1 MHRNSYMPL
10 IALGINHR
18 TAPVELREKIA
29 ITGERVADALRE
41 LVSLPSVNEAAILS
55 TCNRTELYCGVE
67 DNQSDVLTG
76 WLSHFHGLDP
86 ELIQPHLYSHP
97 NEHAVRHMLRVAGG
111 LDSMILGEPQ
121 ILGQIKSAYQTAAE
135 AGTLDI
141 SLSKL
146 FQHTFSVA
154 KQIRTDTAIGESP
167 VSVAFSAV
175 SLAKQIFSDFE
186 EHTALLIGAGETI
199 ELAARHLCD
208 QKLGRMIVANRTP
221 ETAHRLAAS
230 FNGYGIGLNEIPA
243 HLAEADIVI
252 SATASTQPVL
262 TANMVR
268 AALKGRRHRPVFMVD
283 IAVPRDIDPAVAKFE
298 DVYLYTVDD
307 LQELIDEN
315 LRSRED
321 AALQAE
327 EIIDVQVEHFMA
339 WMRAQGAV
347 STICDY
353 RRQAQQQRDEVLAKA
368 QQMLTN
374 GKDPQRI
381 LEFLANTLTNK
392 LTHEP
397 CVRIRKAAEN
407 EDSRMLMAAIELF
420 NLDGK

>member
-1 MHRNSYMPL
+1 MPL

-29 ITGERVADALRE
+29 ITGDRVADALRD
-41 LVSLPSVNEAAILS
+41 LASLPAVNEAAILS
-55 TCNRTELYCGVE
+55 TCNRTELYCGLAE
-67 DNQSDVLTG
+67 NQPAALTS
-76 WLSHFHGLDP
+76 WLSRFNKLDP
-86 ELIQPHLYSHP
+86 GLIKPHLYSHP
-97 NEHAVRHMLRVAGG
+97 DELAVRHMLRVAGG

-121 ILGQIKSAYQTAAE
+121 ILGQIKAAYQAAAE

-146 FQHTFSVA
+146 FQHSFSVA
-154 KQIRTDTAIGESP
+154 KQIRTDTAIGQSP

-175 SLAKQIFSDFE
+175 NLAKQIFSNFE

-208 QKLGRMIVANRTP
+208 QNLGRTIVANRTP
-221 ETAHRLAAS
+221 ETAHRLAAT
-230 FNGYGIGLNEIPA
+230 FKGYGIGLDEIPA

-252 SATASTQPVL
+252 SATASEQPVL
-262 TANMVR
+262 TADMVR
-268 AALKGRRHRPVFMVD
+268 TALKGRRHRPVFMVD
-283 IAVPRDIDPAVAKFE
+283 IAVPRDIDPKVAKLE

-315 LRSRED
+315 LRSRKQ

-347 STICDY
+347 STIREY
-353 RRQAQQQRDEVLAKA
+353 REQAQQQRDEVLAKA
-368 QQMLTN
+368 QQMLAN
-374 GKDPQRI
+374 GREPQQV
-381 LEFLANTLTNK
+381 LAFLAHTLTNK
-392 LTHEP
+392 LTHVP
-397 CVRIRKAAEN
+397 SVQIRKAAEN
-407 EDSRMLMAAIELF
+407 EDTGLLMAAITLF
-420 NLDGK
+420 KLDGK

>member
-1 MHRNSYMPL
+1 MSL

-29 ITGERVADALRE
+29 ITGERVVDALRD
-41 LVSLPSVNEAAILS
+41 LVSLPTVNEAAILS
-55 TCNRTELYCGVE
+55 TCNRTELYCGLE
-67 DNQSDVLTG
+67 DNQLTALTG
-76 WLSHFHGLDP
+76 WLSRFNDLDP
-86 ELIQPHLYSHP
+86 GLIKPHLYSHP
-97 NEHAVRHMLRVAGG
+97 DELAVRHMLRVAGG

-121 ILGQIKSAYQTAAE
+121 ILGQIKAAYQTAAE

-146 FQHTFSVA
+146 FQHSFSVA

-175 SLAKQIFSDFE
+175 NLAKQIFSNFE

-221 ETAHRLAAS
+221 ETAHRLATV
-230 FNGYGIGLNEIPA
+230 FRGYGIGLDEIPA
-243 HLAEADIVI
+243 HLSEADIVI
-252 SATASTQPVL
+252 SATASEKHIL
-262 TANMVR
+262 SADLVR

-283 IAVPRDIDPAVAKFE
+283 IAVPRDIDPQVAKLE

-307 LQELIDEN
+307 LQELIDES
-315 LRSRED
+315 LRSRKE

-347 STICDY
+347 STIREY
-353 RRQAQQQRDEVLAKA
+353 RQQAQQQRDEVLAKA
-368 QQMLTN
+368 RQMLSN
-374 GKDPQRI
+374 GKDPQRV

-392 LTHEP
+392 LTHVP
-397 CVRIRKAAEN
+397 SVQIRKAAEN
-407 EDSRMLMAAIELF
+407 EDTSLLLAAIALF
-420 NLDGK
+420 KLDGK

>member
-1 MHRNSYMPL
+1 MPL

-29 ITGERVADALRE
+29 ITGERVADALRD
-41 LVSLPSVNEAAILS
+41 LVSLPTVNEAAILS
-55 TCNRTELYCGVE
+55 TCNRTELYCGLSK
-67 DNQSDVLTG
+67 NQPAALTS
-76 WLSHFHGLDP
+76 WLSRFNNLDP
-86 ELIQPHLYSHP
+86 GVIKPHLYSHP
-97 NEHAVRHMLRVAGG
+97 NELAVRHMLRVAGG

-121 ILGQIKSAYQTAAE
+121 ILGQIKAAYQAAAD

-146 FQHTFSVA
+146 FQHCFSVA

-175 SLAKQIFSDFE
+175 NLAKQIFSNFE

-208 QKLGRMIVANRTP
+208 QNLGRTIVANRTP
-221 ETAHRLAAS
+221 ETAHRLAAA
-230 FNGYGIGLNEIPA
+230 FKGYGIGLDEIPA

-252 SATASTQPVL
+252 SATASEQHIL
-262 TANMVR
+262 TADMVR
-268 AALKGRRHRPVFMVD
+268 TALKGRRHRPVFIVD
-283 IAVPRDIDPAVAKFE
+283 IAVPRDIDPLVAKLE

-315 LRSRED
+315 LRSRRQ

-339 WMRAQGAV
+339 WMRSQGAV
-347 STICDY
+347 STICEY
-353 RRQAQQQRDEVLAKA
+353 RQQAQQQRDEVLAKA
-368 QQMLTN
+368 QQMLAN
-374 GKDPQRI
+374 GKDPQQV

-392 LTHEP
+392 LTHVP
-397 CVRIRKAAEN
+397 SVQIRKAAEN
-407 EDSRMLMAAIELF
+407 EDTGLLMAAMALF
-420 NLDGK
+420 KLDGK

>member
-1 MHRNSYMPL
+1 MPL

-29 ITGERVADALRE
+29 ITGERVTDALRD
-41 LVSLPSVNEAAILS
+41 LISMPTVNEAAILS
-55 TCNRTELYCGVE
+55 TCNRTELYCGLEV
-67 DNQSDVLTG
+67 NQPAALTS
-76 WLSHFHGLDP
+76 WLSRFNNLDP
-86 ELIQPHLYSHP
+86 GLIKPHLYSHP
-97 NEHAVRHMLRVAGG
+97 NELAVRHMLRVAGG

-121 ILGQIKSAYQTAAE
+121 ILGQIKAAYQAASE

-146 FQHTFSVA
+146 FQHSFSVA

-175 SLAKQIFSDFE
+175 NLAKQIFSNFK

-208 QKLGRMIVANRTP
+208 QNLGRTIVANRTP
-221 ETAHRLAAS
+221 ETAHRLAAV
-230 FNGYGIGLNEIPA
+230 FKGYGIGLDEIPA

-252 SATASTQPVL
+252 SATASEQHIL
-262 TANMVR
+262 TADMVR

-283 IAVPRDIDPAVAKFE
+283 IAVPRDIDPLVAKLE

-307 LQELIDEN
+307 LQELIDEG
-315 LRSRED
+315 LRSRKE

-339 WMRAQGAV
+339 WLRAQGAV
-347 STICDY
+347 STIREY
-353 RRQAQQQRDEVLAKA
+353 REQAQQQRDEVLVKAK
-368 QQMLTN
+368 QMLAN
-374 GKDPQRI
+374 GKEPQRV

-392 LTHEP
+392 LTHVP
-397 CVRIRKAAEN
+397 SVQIRKAAEN
-407 EDSRMLMAAIELF
+407 EDTGLLLAAIALF
-420 NLDGK
+420 KLDEK